1 MKYVLSLLVLFYI
14 QTPLYA
20 QMTGAKARQ
29 EIAISRRLIND
40 QRNTALAFNMS
51 FTQEEKEA
59 FWPLYRKYRGAMS
72 KVGDKRLD
80 VIVDYVEN
88 YDAMTQKKAR
98 ELLDRSFIN
107 DEQALKIKRTY
118 AKKFRRILSD
128 IKVTRL
134 MQMESR
140 MDAAV
145 LLKFA
150 EGIPLME

>member
-1 MKYVLSLLVLFYI
+1 MKYVLALLVLFSV

-40 QRNTALAFNMS
+40 QRNSALAFNMS
-51 FTQEEKEA
+51 FTHKEKEA
-59 FWPLYRKYRGAMS
+59 FWPLYRQYRDAMS

-88 YDAMTQKKAR
+88 YDVMTQKKAR

-107 DEQALKIKRTY
+107 EGQALRARQTY
-118 AKKFRRILSD
+118 AKKFRRILPE

-134 MQMESR
+134 MQLESR

>member
-1 MKYVLSLLVLFYI
+1 MKYVLGLLVLFSI

-20 QMTGAKARQ
+20 QMTGAEARRD
-29 EIAISRRLIND
+29 IAISRRMIND
-40 QRNTALAFNMS
+40 QRNSVLAFNMS
-51 FTQEEKEA
+51 FTQKEKEA
-59 FWPLYRKYRGAMS
+59 FWPLYRHYRDAMS

-88 YDAMTQKKAR
+88 YDVMTQKMAR
-98 ELLDRSFIN
+98 ELLDRSFFN
-107 DEQALKIKRTY
+107 EEQALKVRQTY
-118 AKKFRRILSD
+118 AKKFRRILPE

-134 MQMESR
+134 MQLESR

-150 EGIPLME
+150 EGIPLMQ

>member
-1 MKYVLSLLVLFYI
+1 MKFVLSLLVLFSI

-20 QMTGAKARQ
+20 QMSGAEARRD
-29 EIAISRRLIND
+29 IAISRRLIND

-51 FTQEEKEA
+51 FTQKEKEA
-59 FWPLYRKYRGAMS
+59 FWPLYRKYRDAMS

-80 VIVDYVEN
+80 VIVDYAEN
-88 YDAMTQKKAR
+88 YDVMTQEKAR
-98 ELLDRSFIN
+98 ELLDRSFIYE
-107 DEQALKIKRTY
+107 EQALKVKQIY
-118 AKKFRRILSD
+118 AKKFRRILPD

-134 MQMESR
+134 MQLENR

-145 LLKFA
+145 LLKFS

>member
-1 MKYVLSLLVLFYI
+1 MKFVLSLLVLCSI

-20 QMTGAKARQ
+20 QMSGAEARRD
-29 EIAISRRLIND
+29 IAISRRLIND

-51 FTQEEKEA
+51 FTQKEKEA
-59 FWPLYRKYRGAMS
+59 FWPLYRKYRDAMS

-80 VIVDYVEN
+80 VIVDYAEN
-88 YDAMTQKKAR
+88 YDVMTQEKAR
-98 ELLDRSFIN
+98 ELLDRSFIYE
-107 DEQALKIKRTY
+107 EQALKVKQIY
-118 AKKFRRILSD
+118 AKKFRRILPD

-134 MQMESR
+134 MQLENR

-145 LLKFA
+145 LLKFS

>member
-1 MKYVLSLLVLFYI
+1 MKFVLTLLVLFSI

-20 QMTGAKARQ
+20 QMSGAEARRD
-29 EIAISRRLIND
+29 IAISRRLIND

-51 FTQEEKEA
+51 FTQKEKEA
-59 FWPLYRKYRGAMS
+59 FWPLYRKYRDAMS

-80 VIVDYVEN
+80 VIVDYAEN
-88 YDAMTQKKAR
+88 HDVMTQEKAR
-98 ELLDRSFIN
+98 ELLDRSFIYE
-107 DEQALKIKRTY
+107 EQALKVKQIY
-118 AKKFRRILSD
+118 AKKFRRILPD

-134 MQMESR
+134 MQLENR

-145 LLKFA
+145 LLKFS

>member
-20 QMTGAKARQ
+20 QVTGAKARQ

-150 EGIPLME
+150 AGIPLME

>member
-1 MKYVLSLLVLFYI
+1 MKYVLSLLVLFSV

-51 FTQEEKEA
+51 FTQEEKGA
-59 FWPLYRKYRGAMS
+59 FWPLYRKYRYAMS

-118 AKKFRRILSD
+118 TKKFRRILSD

>member
-1 MKYVLSLLVLFYI
+1 
-14 QTPLYA
+14 
-20 QMTGAKARQ
+20 MTGAKARQ

-40 QRNTALAFNMS
+40 QRTTALAFKMS

>member
-1 MKYVLSLLVLFYI
+1 MKYVLGLLVLFSM

-20 QMTGAKARQ
+20 QMTGAEARQ
-29 EIAISRRLIND
+29 EITISRRLIND

-51 FTQEEKEA
+51 FTQKEKEA
-59 FWPLYRKYRGAMS
+59 FWPLYRKYRDAMS

-88 YDAMTQKKAR
+88 YDVMTQKKAR

-107 DEQALKIKRTY
+107 EEQALEVRQTY
-118 AKKFRRILSD
+118 AKKFRRILPD

-134 MQMESR
+134 MQLESR

-150 EGIPLME
+150 EGIPLMQ